1 MAIPSRLMGSG
12 IAPLAAVNICGDVAD
27 SLTAAGTTNAN
38 ALAVS
43 AAINRVTT
51 TAASTGVIL
60 LVPEVGAQMVV
71 INSGANALLVYPGG
85 TGVSI
90 NALTATT
97 GGFSVAAGGRALFV
111 GTSSTNWFAILSA

>member
-12 IAPLAAVNICGDVAD
+12 LPSLAAVNICGDVVD
-27 SLTAAGTTNAN
+27 SITAAGTTNAD
-38 ALAVS
+38 ATQLS
-43 AAINRVTT
+43 AAINRVST
-51 TAASTGVIL
+51 TALNTGVRL
-60 LVPEVGAQMVV
+60 MLPEAGSGVV
-71 INSGANALLVYPGG
+71 VVNSGANALLVYPG
-85 TGVSI
+85 TGAQI